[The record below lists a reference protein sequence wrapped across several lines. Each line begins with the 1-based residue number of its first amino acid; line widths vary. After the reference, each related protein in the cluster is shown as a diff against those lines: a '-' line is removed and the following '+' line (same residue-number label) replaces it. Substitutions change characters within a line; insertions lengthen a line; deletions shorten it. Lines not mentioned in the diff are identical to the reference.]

1 MSTTSLSVTSI
12 TDLLALYRTDAR
24 VAQIAEGLQ
33 TPAARVQIS
42 GTIGSAQAL
51 IAHSVIEQ
59 RGLMIEERQHY
70 LWSGLV
76 GPHA

>member
-12 TDLLALYRTDAR
+12 TDLLALYRSDAR
-24 VAQIAEGLQ
+24 AIRITESLQ
-33 TPAARVQIS
+33 APAARVQIS